1 MNIVLIGM
9 PGCGKSTVGVVLAK
23 ALEYSFID
31 SDLIIQR
38 REKMS
43 LQKIINSKGIKS
55 FLKAEEDAVFTI
67 FEDDA
72 VIATGGSV
80 VYSDK
85 AMTYLKE
92 NGIVIYLRLPF
103 EEIEKRLV
111 NIKTRGVAMEKGA
124 TLLSLFKERTPLY
137 EKWADITID
146 TSGLTLEETVER
158 IIDTAKK
165 EM

>member
-9 PGCGKSTVGVVLAK
+9 PGCRKSTVGVVLAK

-67 FEDDA
+67 FEDEVA
-72 VIATGGSV
+72 AIACE
-80 VYSDK
+80 K
-85 AMTYLKE
+85 YLKKC
-92 NGIVIYLRLPF
+92 YRKTK
-103 EEIEKRLV
+103 EKLITQF
-111 NIKTRGVAMEKGA
+111 N
-124 TLLSLFKERTPLY
+124 PNWNDLY
-137 EKWADITID
+137 E
-146 TSGLTLEETVER
+146 TLVQEE
-158 IIDTAKK
+158 
-165 EM
+165 